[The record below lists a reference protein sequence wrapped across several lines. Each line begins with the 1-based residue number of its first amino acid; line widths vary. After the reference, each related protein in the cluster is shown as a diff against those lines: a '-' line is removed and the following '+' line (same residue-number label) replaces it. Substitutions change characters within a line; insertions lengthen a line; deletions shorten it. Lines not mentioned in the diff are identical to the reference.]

1 MVWTCV
7 FHLFSKIVELKSN
20 FRLDIKQTKFRDNN
34 MFVTKLVSMKLD
46 LNINMILYDYM
57 YTCIKTYLYIL
68 EIRLCKFV
76 GLQDMILLFVI
87 Y

>member
-7 FHLFSKIVELKSN
+7 FHLFSKTVKLKSK

-34 MFVTKLVSMKLD
+34 MFVKKLVSMKLD

-68 EIRLCKFV
+68 EIRSCKFV
-76 GLQDMILLFVI
+76 SSQDMILLFVI

>member
-1 MVWTCV
+1 
-7 FHLFSKIVELKSN
+7 
-20 FRLDIKQTKFRDNN
+20 
-34 MFVTKLVSMKLD
+34 MFVKKLVSMKLD

-68 EIRLCKFV
+68 EIRSCKFV
-76 GLQDMILLFVI
+76 SSQDMILLFVI